1 MIISSFLLLII
12 ANEDYP
18 TQQSYIFSYNRF
30 FFKRLLIVQAEIN
43 YAITIIYFAA
53 YRKYGILI
61 TILHTYWEK
70 KWIKITLSRLAYL

>member
-1 MIISSFLLLII
+1 MRFQCGKFLG
-12 ANEDYP
+12 NVP
-18 TQQSYIFSYNRF
+18 TGNKGSVPIG
-30 FFKRLLIVQAEIN
+30 IEIEPIN